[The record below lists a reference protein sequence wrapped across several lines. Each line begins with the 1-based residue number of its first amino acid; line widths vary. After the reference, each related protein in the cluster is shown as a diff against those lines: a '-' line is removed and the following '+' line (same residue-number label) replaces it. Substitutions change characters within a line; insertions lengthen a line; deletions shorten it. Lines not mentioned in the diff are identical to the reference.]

1 YGDGSCCRLTLRS
14 PAARRSDTSG
24 HFIDD
29 HCEDVSRPRL
39 AAFFAAVSLE
49 LAAEGLEERLDLV
62 ARRRRAAG
70 ARDVDGRGRA
80 GEVEGRLERTSLD
93 TVERP
98 RQRAGAEQLRDEGRV
113 ENVSGA
119 DRVRDHGDGTG
130 RTRDRLLRR
139 VQHGP

>member
-1 YGDGSCCRLTLRS
+1 
-14 PAARRSDTSG
+14 
-24 HFIDD
+24 
-29 HCEDVSRPRL
+29 

-49 LAAEGLEERLDLV
+49 LAAAGLEERLDLV

-70 ARDVDGRGRA
+70 ARDVDGRGCG

-93 TVERP
+93 MVERP
-98 RQRAGAEQLRDEGRV
+98 RQSAGAEQLRDEGRV

-130 RTRDRLLRR
+130 RTRDRPLRR
-139 VQHGP
+139 VQHGPVAAARLDEQPTAHSLVGFLGTKAHRGE